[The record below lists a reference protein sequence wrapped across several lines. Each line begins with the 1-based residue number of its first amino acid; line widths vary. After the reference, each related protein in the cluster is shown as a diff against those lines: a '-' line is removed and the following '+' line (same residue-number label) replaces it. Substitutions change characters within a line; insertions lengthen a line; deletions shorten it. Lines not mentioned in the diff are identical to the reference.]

1 MENRMNRDADA
12 KMPVPQFSRPV
23 SGRRQDIRTC
33 TPVMPRDPRNGH
45 NQMESERKERPA
57 VMKRNHL
64 SAAVCALLFC
74 LGLCLNDLNAGE
86 KWNGQFYLVDQRTQM
101 PVLTCRVQ
109 PTWAAGGKTTWTA
122 EPSMP
127 VVWYIWAMRPDL
139 RAKIII
145 SSSVCIPSLGQ
156 IRQSPPLQNPSMLAN
171 MLLKAVQK
179 DYNLSDVR
187 LAEARFNPQQAD
199 PKLLNARMLQ
209 AQQRGIQLT
218 NYLFT
223 ELFIRYE
230 GTCGGERRT
239 VLMSLPIL
247 ALESRVSMSFTTM
260 LELMLPMSFSCP
272 AGEEQATQKELQAIL
287 PTLQLNPNFTALVNQ
302 ISAQRTSEWL
312 RMQSEIRNRQ
322 FELSNST
329 SQTMDRVRDKW
340 SEYIRDVDSV
350 SNPNTGEKMFVDSR
364 YDHAWINSSNEI
376 IYHNSG
382 FNTPN
387 ASTATFD
394 PNSNALFNHTNW
406 TKLK

>member
-1 MENRMNRDADA
+1 
-12 KMPVPQFSRPV
+12 
-23 SGRRQDIRTC
+23 
-33 TPVMPRDPRNGH
+33 
-45 NQMESERKERPA
+45 
-57 VMKRNHL
+57 
-64 SAAVCALLFC
+64 
-74 LGLCLNDLNAGE
+74 
-86 KWNGQFYLVDQRTQM
+86 
-101 PVLTCRVQ
+101 
-109 PTWAAGGKTTWTA
+109 
-122 EPSMP
+122 
-127 VVWYIWAMRPDL
+127 
-139 RAKIII
+139 
-145 SSSVCIPSLGQ
+145 
-156 IRQSPPLQNPSMLAN
+156 
-171 MLLKAVQK
+171 
-179 DYNLSDVR
+179 
-187 LAEARFNPQQAD
+187 
-199 PKLLNARMLQ
+199 
-209 AQQRGIQLT
+209 
-218 NYLFT
+218 
-223 ELFIRYE
+223 
-230 GTCGGERRT
+230 
-239 VLMSLPIL
+239 MSLPIL